1 MDMGDLYNTFVTT
14 DDLELLTLLFPFSTC
29 PGVTGLYHHAQFM
42 PSWGLNPDS
51 SVHATRSMIEL
62 HSQPLKSV

>member
-1 MDMGDLYNTFVTT
+1 MDMGDLDNTFVTT
-14 DDLELLTLLFPFSTC
+14 DDLELLTLLLPPPTC
-29 PGVTGLYHHAQFM
+29 PGVTGLYHRAQFM

-51 SVHATRSMIEL
+51 SVHATCSMIEL